1 MGDWKRRR
9 KWGKQSGAERAYIL
23 GMRIAW
29 LFLAGAGLWAQPAS
43 LTVEAPAR
51 VLPAYVIEK
60 LSAADRILFGKM
72 MRVGLEAA
80 WSAVTQEGYPLCFI
94 NELTPLNGDRRLV
107 GRARTA
113 RYLPNRKD
121 LREKVYAAGPQ
132 LNYRTAEEAQP
143 GDVLVFDAGGE
154 TKSTV
159 SGAMVTTR
167 FLVRGGTGILVDGCM
182 RDVPDLASMPASIYL
197 RCGHASS
204 VSPLMMSVDYQTPVR
219 IGGVTVVP
227 GDLLIGE
234 RHGVLVI
241 PASIADKVLDKAL
254 EHDEQEQ
261 FQRQLLLSGEPIYGV
276 YPNLNE
282 SNKRK
287 FEEWRKTRK

>member
-1 MGDWKRRR
+1 
-9 KWGKQSGAERAYIL
+9 
-23 GMRIAW
+23 MRI
-29 LFLAGAGLWAQPAS
+29 LIGVLLAGGLWGQGIG
-43 LTVEAPAR
+43 LTVEAPER
-51 VLPAYVIEK
+51 EVPAYVASK
-60 LSAADRILFGKM
+60 LSDADRVLFGKL

-94 NELTPLNGDRRLV
+94 NELTPLHADRRLV

-132 LNYRTAEEAQP
+132 LNYRTAEEAQA

-167 FLVRGGTGILVDGCM
+167 FLVRGGAGILVDGCM
-182 RDVPDLASMPASIYL
+182 RDLPDLAAMPASIYL

-204 VSPLMMSVDYQTPVR
+204 VSPLMMSVDYQVPVR
-219 IGGVTVVP
+219 IGGVTVMP
-227 GDLLIGE
+227 GDLLVGE

-241 PASIADKVLDKAL
+241 PAGIVDKVLEKAL
-254 EHDEQEQ
+254 SHDAQEE
-261 FQRQLLLSGEPIYGV
+261 FQRKLLLEGESIYGV

-282 SNKRK
+282 ANKKK
-287 FEEWRKTRK
+287 FAEWLRHRR